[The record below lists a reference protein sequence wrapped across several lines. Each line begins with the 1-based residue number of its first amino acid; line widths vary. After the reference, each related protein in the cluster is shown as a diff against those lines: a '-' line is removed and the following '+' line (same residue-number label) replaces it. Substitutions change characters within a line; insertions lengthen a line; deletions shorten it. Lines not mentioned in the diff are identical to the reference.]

1 MTKYLCRTPLMVQ
14 EIRSEEQP
22 LLAGDHSVW
31 LRPDA
36 VTLREEFPSWQRREP
51 RGKTELQ
58 HLGLGSRGEW
68 ELGITFKQ

>member
-1 MTKYLCRTPLMVQ
+1 MV
-14 EIRSEEQP
+14 
-22 LLAGDHSVW
+22 
-31 LRPDA
+31 A